1 MNENDRDVII
11 LRGVPGSGK
20 STVAKKLAPAEH
32 ICEADAYMVNKAGEY
47 DFNPTR
53 LGYCHDQCFEKF
65 KSLLVLGTPLVVN
78 ANTNTQVKE
87 FKAYVKLAESMGYN
101 VTFLIVENRHGNS
114 SVHDVPDDK
123 LQVMRDRFQIQL

>member
-1 MNENDRDVII
+1 MSDLEVVI

-20 STVAKKLAPAEH
+20 STFARKLTQREN
-32 ICEADAYMVNKAGEY
+32 ICEADEFMVDNDGNY

-65 KSLLVLGTPLVVN
+65 KRLLVLGTPTVIN

-87 FKAYVKLAESMGYN
+87 FKAYVKLAESMGYK

-114 SVHDVPDDK
+114 SVHGVPDDK
-123 LQVMRDRFQIQL
+123 LQVMRDRFQVQL

>member
-1 MNENDRDVII
+1 MSDLEVVI

-20 STVAKKLAPAEH
+20 STFAKKLAPAEH
-32 ICEADAYMVNKAGEY
+32 ICEADEFMVNKDGEY
-47 DFNPTR
+47 DFNPKR

-65 KSLLVLGTPLVVN
+65 KRLLILGTPTVIN
-78 ANTNTQVKE
+78 ANTNTKVGE

-101 VTFLIVENRHGNS
+101 VTFLIIENRHGKS